1 MAHIILTG
9 ATGTAG
15 AGILAYALTAP
26 FIAKISILSRRPV
39 KLAEKQP
46 KATVFIHKD
55 FTTYPPDLLSQLS
68 GATACIW
75 AQGISSRG
83 MNEEEYTKI
92 TSDYPL
98 AAARAFAGLGQNFT
112 FVYISGEGAEMDK
125 EGGVLFAKVKGRTE
139 RSMLNLQDELPS
151 LNVFN
156 IRPGGINPEGNYLA
170 ERKPSMVDRGI
181 GVLSNVLERVYKPLV
196 ISTEKLGKA
205 CVRLAMSDG
214 KPWPEGKGVEENGR
228 LIRNI
233 ALRQIAEDG
242 K

>member
-15 AGILAYALTAP
+15 AGILSYALTAP
-26 FIAKISILSRRPV
+26 TIAKITILSRRPV
-39 KLAEKQP
+39 PLASTNP
-46 KATVFIHKD
+46 KATVLLHKD
-55 FTTYPPDLLSQLS
+55 FTTYPSSLLSQLS

-92 TSDYPL
+92 TVDYPL
-98 AAARAFAGLGQNFT
+98 AAARAFAGLGERFT

-125 EGGVLFAKVKGRTE
+125 EGGMLFAKVKGRAE
-139 RSMLNLQDELPS
+139 RSLLNLQEELPS
-151 LNVFN
+151 LNVYN

-170 ERKPSMVDRGI
+170 ERKPSLVDKGI
-181 GVLSNVLERVYKPLV
+181 CWMGNVFEKVYKSMV
-196 ISTEKLGKA
+196 ISTENLGKA
-205 CVRLAMSDG
+205 CVRLAIGDG
-214 KPWPEGKGVEENGR
+214 APWPEGKGVEEKGR
-228 LIRNI
+228 LIRNV
-233 ALRQIAEDG
+233 ALRRIAEEV